1 MPVLCSAVSFAAV
14 DGVVMNRTTGKPQPG
29 ATVTRYKLSQ
39 NGLESVE
46 SVKADA
52 QGKFVINQDLQ
63 GPRLVQSAYDGVTYN
78 HMLPPGRPST
88 GLSLD
93 VYNATK
99 QPGDAKLMQHMVL
112 LEPSGSEM
120 AVRETYFWMNT
131 GKTTFYD
138 PAGGALRVYAPVESK
153 GIQVNV
159 TAPQGQPI
167 RRAAEATGVPDVY
180 KIDFPIKPGESTVD
194 LTYTMPFKSPGTFAG
209 KVFFKGGPTS
219 FIVPQ
224 GVTVK
229 GEGLE
234 SKGQEPR
241 FKASIFQTTASS
253 YKLEIEGSGA
263 MQREPAAGEQEQQG
277 PQIQFVLPK
286 LYDKMYWVLALS
298 FSILI
303 LGFVLLY
310 RAGQTVAVKKK

>member
-1 MPVLCSAVSFAAV
+1 V
-14 DGVVMNRTTGKPQPG
+14 DGIVMNRTTDKPQPG
-29 ATVTRYKLSQ
+29 ATVTLYKLGQ

-46 SVKADA
+46 SVKSDA
-52 QGKFVINQDLQ
+52 AGKFRIDQNLQ
-63 GPRLVQSAYDGVTYN
+63 GPRLVQTAYDGVTYN

-93 VYNATK
+93 VYNAIK
-99 QPGDAKLMQHMVL
+99 QPGAAKVMQHMVL
-112 LEPSGSEM
+112 LEPGGTEM
-120 AVRETYFWMNT
+120 SVRETYFWMNT

-138 PAGGALRVYAPVESK
+138 PAGGGVRFYAPVESK
-153 GIQVNV
+153 AIQVSV

-167 RRAAEATGVPDVY
+167 RRAPEATGVPDVY
-180 KIDFPIKPGESTVD
+180 KIDFPIKPGESTID
-194 LTYTMPFKSPGTFAG
+194 LTYTLPFTSPGTFTG
-209 KVFFKGGPTS
+209 KVFYKGGPTS

-229 GEGLE
+229 GAGLE

-241 FKASIFQTTASS
+241 FKASIYQTTAAS
-253 YKLEIEGSGA
+253 YKLELEGTGV
-263 MQREPAAGEQEQQG
+263 MQREPAAAESEEKG

-286 LYDKMYWVLALS
+286 LYTKLYWVLALS
-298 FSILI
+298 FSILL

-310 RAGQTVAVKKK
+310 RAGQTPAASSPKKK